1 MLFKMFKRLPRVLA
15 CNNSCAVERRL
26 CTASLDSF
34 IDSKDTLSKVKRME
48 INGLPIIHHDGYVC
62 EFPMK
67 HRFAMRKFHGVLR
80 FLKTDNVI
88 SMKQVLEPSA
98 IDPDFLKLV
107 HTPDYVERFLSGN
120 TSVEEQRL
128 TGFQWSTGI
137 VSRCR
142 LETGGT
148 LLAGQLAM
156 EHGIACSTGGGTHHA
171 FPSHGAGYC
180 LLNDLAV
187 TAAVLFKECQVKKV
201 LIVDLDV
208 HQGDGTACIFSDNCA
223 VFTFSMHCEKNYP
236 LKKQM
241 SDMDVGLVT
250 GITDKDYLAH
260 LHSYL
265 PWLLESFRPDIVLY
279 DAGVD
284 PHEKDELGKLNLTD
298 NGLFQRDFYV
308 INLCVSRGIPVA
320 TVIGGGY
327 DKDINMLAL
336 RHTIVHR
343 AAIKVWQSRIMGG

>member
-1 MLFKMFKRLPRVLA
+1 MFKRLPRVLA

-26 CTASLDSF
+26 CTANLDSF

-120 TSVEEQRL
+120 TFVEEQRL

-208 HQGDGTACIFSDNCA
+208 HQ
-223 VFTFSMHCEKNYP
+223 VFCVYVFVYK
-236 LKKQM
+236 L
-241 SDMDVGLVT
+241 
-250 GITDKDYLAH
+250 H
-260 LHSYL
+260 LFTY
-265 PWLLESFRPDIVLY
+265 
-279 DAGVD
+279 
-284 PHEKDELGKLNLTD
+284 
-298 NGLFQRDFYV
+298 
-308 INLCVSRGIPVA
+308 
-320 TVIGGGY
+320 
-327 DKDINMLAL
+327 
-336 RHTIVHR
+336 
-343 AAIKVWQSRIMGG
+343 